1 MDKIK
6 TLNELAKENPDKT
19 YNELTKIKKEKEKIQ
34 EDEENYYQTGMVYVP
49 REEDLEYKEDRG
61 PLDLTRRVEE
71 LEKELAIQ
79 KERAQA
85 AELETSLVK
94 GTGMNSPEML
104 KAKEKIKELEELLK
118 SRDYTR
124 QHDYKFLVNENKEL
138 HKEVDELKRDN
149 KQLALQITELYD
161 RLRDSNF

>member
-1 MDKIK
+1 MSTSD
-6 TLNELAKENPDKT
+6 
-19 YNELTKIKKEKEKIQ
+19 

-49 REEDLEYKEDRG
+49 NEKDLEYEDRG
-61 PLDLTRRVEE
+61 PLDLTRQVDD
-71 LEKELAIQ
+71 LKKELAIQ

-85 AELETSLVK
+85 AELETSLIK

-138 HKEVDELKRDN
+138 HKEADELKRDN

-161 RLRDSNF
+161 RLRDSNY

>member
-1 MDKIK
+1 MVSSFD
-6 TLNELAKENPDKT
+6 
-19 YNELTKIKKEKEKIQ
+19 

-49 REEDLEYKEDRG
+49 NDKDLEYKEDRG
-61 PLDLTRRVEE
+61 PLDLTRVIHDY
-71 LEKELAIQ
+71 EKLLKDSDAKMMKKLGEIEALKKEIALQ

-85 AELETSLVK
+85 SELETSLVK

-104 KAKEKIKELEELLK
+104 SAKKKIQELEELLK

-161 RLRDSNF
+161 RLRDSNY

>member
-1 MDKIK
+1 MVSISD
-6 TLNELAKENPDKT
+6 
-19 YNELTKIKKEKEKIQ
+19 

-49 REEDLEYKEDRG
+49 SDKDLEYEDRG
-61 PLDLTRRVEE
+61 PLDLTRRVED
-71 LEKELAIQ
+71 LEKELAMQ

-138 HKEVDELKRDN
+138 HKEADELKRDN

-161 RLRDSNF
+161 RLRDSNY

>member
-49 REEDLEYKEDRG
+49 REDELNYEDRG
-61 PLDLTRRVEE
+61 PLDLTRKIEE

-104 KAKEKIKELEELLK
+104 SAKKKIQELEDLIR
-118 SRDYTR
+118 SRDYTKA
-124 QHDYKFLVNENKEL
+124 HDYKFLVEENKKL
-138 HKEVDELKRDN
+138 HKKIDDLKRGEE
-149 KQLALQITELYD
+149 KRMHKTREAGL
-161 RLRDSNF
+161 

>member
-1 MDKIK
+1 MD
-6 TLNELAKENPDKT
+6 
-19 YNELTKIKKEKEKIQ
+19 KIKKEKEKIQ

-71 LEKELAIQ
+71 LEKELSIQ

-85 AELETSLVK
+85 AELATSLVK

-104 KAKEKIKELEELLK
+104 NAKKKIQELEDLVR

-124 QHDYKFLVNENKEL
+124 QHDYKFLVEENKKL
-138 HKEVDELKRDN
+138 HKEVDDLKRN
-149 KQLALQITELYD
+149 KEK
-161 RLRDSNF
+161 RLIKTREAGL

>member
-1 MDKIK
+1 MSTSD
-6 TLNELAKENPDKT
+6 
-19 YNELTKIKKEKEKIQ
+19 

-104 KAKEKIKELEELLK
+104 NAKKKIQELEDLVR
-118 SRDYTR
+118 SRDYTKA
-124 QHDYKFLVNENKEL
+124 HDYKFLVEENKKL
-138 HKEVDELKRDN
+138 HKEIDDLKRGEEQ
-149 KQLALQITELYD
+149 KLHKTREAG
-161 RLRDSNF
+161 F

>member
-1 MDKIK
+1 MVLISD
-6 TLNELAKENPDKT
+6 
-19 YNELTKIKKEKEKIQ
+19 

-49 REEDLEYKEDRG
+49 NEKDLEYEDRG
-61 PLDLTRRVEE
+61 PLDLTRRIEE

-104 KAKEKIKELEELLK
+104 QAKEKIKELEELLK
-118 SRDYTR
+118 SRDYTKA
-124 QHDYKFLVNENKEL
+124 HDYKFLVEENKKL
-138 HKEVDELKRDN
+138 HKEVDDLKRN
-149 KQLALQITELYD
+149 KEK
-161 RLRDSNF
+161 RLIKTREAGL

>member
-1 MDKIK
+1 MVSSFD
-6 TLNELAKENPDKT
+6 
-19 YNELTKIKKEKEKIQ
+19 

-49 REEDLEYKEDRG
+49 NDKDLEYKEDRG
-61 PLDLTRRVEE
+61 PLDLTRVIDDY
-71 LEKELAIQ
+71 EKLLKDSDAKMMKKLGEIEALKKEIALQ

-85 AELETSLVK
+85 SELETSLVK

-104 KAKEKIKELEELLK
+104 SAKKKIQELEELLK

-161 RLRDSNF
+161 RLRDSNY

>member
-1 MDKIK
+1 MVSSFD
-6 TLNELAKENPDKT
+6 
-19 YNELTKIKKEKEKIQ
+19 

-49 REEDLEYKEDRG
+49 SDKDLEYEDRG
-61 PLDLTRRVEE
+61 PLDLTRVIDDY
-71 LEKELAIQ
+71 EKLLKDSDAKMMKKLGEIEALKKEIALQ

-85 AELETSLVK
+85 SELETSLVK

-104 KAKEKIKELEELLK
+104 SAKKKIQEVEELLK
-118 SRDYTR
+118 SRDYPR

-161 RLRDSNF
+161 RLRDSNY

>member
-1 MDKIK
+1 MSTSD
-6 TLNELAKENPDKT
+6 
-19 YNELTKIKKEKEKIQ
+19 

-49 REEDLEYKEDRG
+49 NEKDLEYKEDRG

-104 KAKEKIKELEELLK
+104 NAKKKIQELEDLVR
-118 SRDYTR
+118 SRDYTKA
-124 QHDYKFLVNENKEL
+124 HDYKFLVEENKKL
-138 HKEVDELKRDN
+138 HKEVDDLKRN
-149 KQLALQITELYD
+149 KEK
-161 RLRDSNF
+161 RLIKTREAGL

>member
-1 MDKIK
+1 MSTSD
-6 TLNELAKENPDKT
+6 
-19 YNELTKIKKEKEKIQ
+19 

-49 REEDLEYKEDRG
+49 NEKDLEYKEDRG

-104 KAKEKIKELEELLK
+104 NAKKKIQELEDLIR
-118 SRDYTR
+118 SRDYTKA
-124 QHDYKFLVNENKEL
+124 HDYKFLVEENKKL
-138 HKEVDELKRDN
+138 HKQIDNLIRGEEKRIN
-149 KQLALQITELYD
+149 KTREAG
-161 RLRDSNF
+161 F

>member
-1 MDKIK
+1 MNKIK
-6 TLNELAKENPDKT
+6 TLHELAKENPDKT
-19 YNELTKIKKEKEKIQ
+19 YSELTKIKK
-34 EDEENYYQTGMVYVP
+34 DEENYYQTGMVYVP

-104 KAKEKIKELEELLK
+104 NAKKEIKELKELVK
-118 SRDYTR
+118 SREYTR
-124 QHDYKFLVNENKEL
+124 AHDYKFLVDENKKL
-138 HKEVDELKRDN
+138 HKEVDELRRDN
-149 KQLALQITELYD
+149 KTLTHQVDDQIARVRKAGL
-161 RLRDSNF
+161 

>member
-1 MDKIK
+1 MNKIK
-6 TLNELAKENPDKT
+6 TLHELAKENPDKT
-19 YNELTKIKKEKEKIQ
+19 YSELTKIKK
-34 EDEENYYQTGMVYVP
+34 DEENYYQTGMVYVP

-104 KAKEKIKELEELLK
+104 NAKKEIKELKELVK
-118 SRDYTR
+118 SREYTR
-124 QHDYKFLVNENKEL
+124 AHDYKFLVDENQKL
-138 HKEVDELKRDN
+138 HKEVDDLKRDN
-149 KQLALQITELYD
+149 KKLARHVEDQIDKT
-161 RLRDSNF
+161 RKAGF

>member
-1 MDKIK
+1 MSKIK

-49 REEDLEYKEDRG
+49 REDELNYEDRG
-61 PLDLTRRVEE
+61 PLDLTRKIEE

-104 KAKEKIKELEELLK
+104 NAKKKIQELEDIIR
-118 SRDYTR
+118 SRDYTKA
-124 QHDYKFLVNENKEL
+124 HDYKFLVEENKKL
-138 HKEVDELKRDN
+138 HKEIDDLKRGEE
-149 KQLALQITELYD
+149 KRMHKTREAGL
-161 RLRDSNF
+161 

>member
-1 MDKIK
+1 MSKIK
-6 TLNELAKENPDKT
+6 TLHELAKENPDKT
-19 YNELTKIKKEKEKIQ
+19 YNEITKIKEEKEKIQ

-49 REEDLEYKEDRG
+49 REDELKYEDRG
-61 PLDLTRRVEE
+61 PLDLTRKIEE

-104 KAKEKIKELEELLK
+104 SAKKEIKELKDLIR
-118 SRDYTR
+118 SRDYTKA
-124 QHDYKFLVNENKEL
+124 HDYKFLVEENKKL
-138 HKEVDELKRDN
+138 HKEIDDLKRD
-149 KQLALQITELYD
+149 KEKRMIKTREAG
-161 RLRDSNF
+161 F

>member
-1 MDKIK
+1 MV
-6 TLNELAKENPDKT
+6 
-19 YNELTKIKKEKEKIQ
+19 LTSD

-49 REEDLEYKEDRG
+49 REDELKYEDRG
-61 PLDLTRRVEE
+61 PMDLTRRIEE

-104 KAKEKIKELEELLK
+104 NAKKKIQELEDLVR
-118 SRDYTR
+118 SRDYTKA
-124 QHDYKFLVNENKEL
+124 HDYKFLVEENKKL
-138 HKEVDELKRDN
+138 HKEVDDLKRN
-149 KQLALQITELYD
+149 KEK
-161 RLRDSNF
+161 RLIKTREAGL

>member
-1 MDKIK
+1 MSKIK
-6 TLNELAKENPDKT
+6 TLHELAKENPDKT
-19 YNELTKIKKEKEKIQ
+19 YNELTKIKEEKEKIQ

-49 REEDLEYKEDRG
+49 REDELKYEDRG

-104 KAKEKIKELEELLK
+104 NAKKEIKELKELLK

-124 QHDYKFLVNENKEL
+124 QHDYKFLIEENKNL
-138 HKEVDELKRDN
+138 HTEVNVLKRDN
-149 KQLALQITELYD
+149 KLLSRQFDDQLERARKAGL
-161 RLRDSNF
+161 

>member
-1 MDKIK
+1 MASISD
-6 TLNELAKENPDKT
+6 
-19 YNELTKIKKEKEKIQ
+19 

-49 REEDLEYKEDRG
+49 REEDLKYDDRG

-85 AELETSLVK
+85 AELEASLIK

-104 KAKEKIKELEELLK
+104 SAKKKIQELEDLVR

-124 QHDYKFLVNENKEL
+124 QHDYKFLVEENKKL
-138 HKEVDELKRDN
+138 HKEVDDLKRGEE
-149 KQLALQITELYD
+149 K
-161 RLRDSNF
+161 RLIKTREAGL

>member
-1 MDKIK
+1 MVSSFD
-6 TLNELAKENPDKT
+6 
-19 YNELTKIKKEKEKIQ
+19 

-49 REEDLEYKEDRG
+49 SDKDLEYKEDRG
-61 PLDLTRRVEE
+61 PLDLTRVIDDY
-71 LEKELAIQ
+71 EKLLKDSDAKMMKKLGEIEALKKEIALQ

-85 AELETSLVK
+85 SELETSLVK

-104 KAKEKIKELEELLK
+104 SAKKKIQELEELLK

-161 RLRDSNF
+161 RLRDSNY

>member
-49 REEDLEYKEDRG
+49 REDELNYEDRG

-79 KERAQA
+79 KERAQT

-104 KAKEKIKELEELLK
+104 NAKKKIQELEDLIR
-118 SRDYTR
+118 SRDYTKA
-124 QHDYKFLVNENKEL
+124 HDYKFLVEENKKL
-138 HKEVDELKRDN
+138 HKKIDDLKRGEE
-149 KQLALQITELYD
+149 KRMHKTREAGL
-161 RLRDSNF
+161 

>member
-19 YNELTKIKKEKEKIQ
+19 YDELTKIKKEKEKIQ

-49 REEDLEYKEDRG
+49 REDELNYEDRG
-61 PLDLTRRVEE
+61 PLDLTRKIEE

-85 AELETSLVK
+85 AELATSLVK

-104 KAKEKIKELEELLK
+104 NAKKKIQELEDLVR

-124 QHDYKFLVNENKEL
+124 QHDYKFLVEENKKL
-138 HKEVDELKRDN
+138 HKEVDDLKRN
-149 KQLALQITELYD
+149 KEK
-161 RLRDSNF
+161 RLIKTREAGL

>member
-1 MDKIK
+1 MVLISD
-6 TLNELAKENPDKT
+6 
-19 YNELTKIKKEKEKIQ
+19 

-49 REEDLEYKEDRG
+49 REDELKYEDRG
-61 PLDLTRRVEE
+61 PLDLTRRIEE

-79 KERAQA
+79 KERAQT

-104 KAKEKIKELEELLK
+104 NAKKKIQELEDLVR

-124 QHDYKFLVNENKEL
+124 QHDYKFLVEENKKL
-138 HKEVDELKRDN
+138 HKEVDDLKRGEE
-149 KQLALQITELYD
+149 K
-161 RLRDSNF
+161 RLIKTREAGF

>member
-1 MDKIK
+1 MSTSD
-6 TLNELAKENPDKT
+6 
-19 YNELTKIKKEKEKIQ
+19 

-49 REEDLEYKEDRG
+49 NEKDLEYKEDRG
-61 PLDLTRRVEE
+61 PLDLTRRIEE

-104 KAKEKIKELEELLK
+104 NAKKKIQELEDLIR
-118 SRDYTR
+118 SRDYTKA
-124 QHDYKFLVNENKEL
+124 HDYKFLVEENKKL
-138 HKEVDELKRDN
+138 HKEIDDLKRGEE
-149 KQLALQITELYD
+149 KRMHKTREAGL
-161 RLRDSNF
+161 

>member
-1 MDKIK
+1 MVSISD
-6 TLNELAKENPDKT
+6 
-19 YNELTKIKKEKEKIQ
+19 

-49 REEDLEYKEDRG
+49 SDKDLEYEDRG
-61 PLDLTRRVEE
+61 PLDLTRQVDD
-71 LEKELAIQ
+71 LKKELAIQ

-161 RLRDSNF
+161 RLRDSNY

>member
-19 YNELTKIKKEKEKIQ
+19 YNELTKIQ

-49 REEDLEYKEDRG
+49 REDELNYEDRG
-61 PLDLTRRVEE
+61 PLDLTRKIEE

-104 KAKEKIKELEELLK
+104 NAKKKIQELEDLVR
-118 SRDYTR
+118 SRDYTKA
-124 QHDYKFLVNENKEL
+124 HDYKFLVEEDKKL
-138 HKEVDELKRDN
+138 HKEVDDLKRGEE
-149 KQLALQITELYD
+149 K
-161 RLRDSNF
+161 RLIKTREAGL

>member
-1 MDKIK
+1 MVLISD
-6 TLNELAKENPDKT
+6 
-19 YNELTKIKKEKEKIQ
+19 

-49 REEDLEYKEDRG
+49 REDELKYEDRG
-61 PLDLTRRVEE
+61 PLDLTRRIEE

-104 KAKEKIKELEELLK
+104 QAKEKIKELEELLK
-118 SRDYTR
+118 SRDYTKA
-124 QHDYKFLVNENKEL
+124 HDYKFLVEENKKL
-138 HKEVDELKRDN
+138 HKEVDDLKRN
-149 KQLALQITELYD
+149 KEK
-161 RLRDSNF
+161 RLIKTREAGL